1 MVSLRSYCF
10 LDRLQPQTLCLLGA
24 VARGCLPR
32 MNDSAMII
40 EVAPGLDVE
49 WLTDVVLK
57 RTDVKPGVLVVERQ
71 FGYLEFH
78 GGDPSSVL
86 AAGQAVLEALDAPA
100 DAPPRAQVLAS
111 HQIDRVDEL
120 HSFLVNRNRS
130 GSMLLPGDAVFI
142 LEVTPAATA
151 LLLANEA
158 EKAAD
163 ITLID
168 CRFMGASGR
177 LYFSGSQSAV
187 NAAREAVLRTL
198 E

>member
-1 MVSLRSYCF
+1 MSSLRSYCF
-10 LDRLQPQTLCLLGA
+10 LDRLQPQTMSFLGA

-32 MNDSAMII
+32 MNDAAMIV
-40 EVAPGLDVE
+40 EVAPGLDAE

-57 RTDVKPGVLVVERQ
+57 QTDVKPGVLVVERQ

-78 GGDPSSVL
+78 GRDASSVQ
-86 AAGQAVLEALDAPA
+86 AAGQAVLEALGVSARDL
-100 DAPPRAQVLAS
+100 PRPEVQAS
-111 HQIDRVDEL
+111 HRIDRVDEL

-130 GSMLLPGDAVFI
+130 GSMLLPGDALFI
-142 LEVTPAATA
+142 LEVAPAATA

-163 ITLID
+163 VNLVD

-187 NAAREAVLRTL
+187 EAAREAVLGIL
-198 E
+198 A